1 MPVDLAL
8 RRDIDILSLLAGF
21 WTPSRRSMFV
31 LAQLLHRYIYL
42 LAEIGLVHSLTMQ
55 LLLLGMFSF
64 RTLSQLEPLRDSMHR
79 LRPSGRISG
88 FVAQDIIAIP
98 TSIRTKEQA
107 SRVGGLK
114 DGSLS

>member
-1 MPVDLAL
+1 
-8 RRDIDILSLLAGF
+8 
-21 WTPSRRSMFV
+21 MFV

-88 FVAQDIIAIP
+88 FVAIHLQDIIAIP